1 LRTFANAAAGI
12 LGGEGMMMRS
22 GLVLLSCV
30 FCAGSSAAALERPLV
45 VFHGN
50 VLLDE
55 VVYRSALDLPASA
68 RATSVE
74 ALEVSAR
81 IRGLLRRAGYDL
93 ASVRATVKGDQIAVE
108 IDEGRLDKIIV
119 LGEGL
124 MESFRFKLELAMPA
138 GVFNRPILERQL
150 SVLAER
156 YRLRR
161 YSYELVP
168 VEAQEGGEPPAEK
181 VDPVQAGLGIR
192 PGQPYELRIHIASS
206 PWSRGFAPEVSLASP
221 EGLGVGGQYREQ
233 DFYVPDDRW
242 EVRARVAGGPR
253 QHLDSDSSPL
263 TLTRLFAEGRWLSPP
278 MLTESLRPAVTV
290 RGDLLSLQRSDLHLD
305 SFRQATFAASLD
317 ASVFRPR
324 AMVALGVGIERRFL
338 FSLVKGIGANPLI
351 DKTPR
356 AQTRPYAEAIAQVV
370 FNPGE
375 LRTDRKH
382 LLDVEARAYTGST
395 SSDHAIWLRAA
406 YQRRFPF
413 GWHELWWH
421 ARGTLLGGGV
431 LFPDEE
437 SIGGHLHGPFGAS
450 DFARKL
456 ASTGFEFRY
465 SLLRDAIKLGFFYDQ
480 IIFGSIDRAADVESL
495 KSAGA
500 GGPALHLLLADEFQ
514 IDFYFALGWKPDGNI
529 DHAPSL
535 VLRQV
540 F

>member
-1 LRTFANAAAGI
+1 
-12 LGGEGMMMRS
+12 MMMRS
-22 GLVLLSCV
+22 ALVLLSCL
-30 FCAGSSAAALERPLV
+30 FWAGSSAAAFERPLV

-68 RATSVE
+68 RATAVG
-74 ALEVSAR
+74 AVEVSAS

-93 ASVRATVKGDQIAVE
+93 ATVRATVKGDQIAVE

-119 LGEGL
+119 LGEGM

-150 SVLAER
+150 RVLAER

-161 YSYELVP
+161 YWYELVP
-168 VEAQEGGEPPAEK
+168 VEAQEGGDPPAEK
-181 VDPVQAGLGIR
+181 VDPAQAGPGIR

-206 PWSRGFAPEVSLASP
+206 PWSRGFAPEASLSSP
-221 EGLGVGGQYREQ
+221 EGLGVGGHYREQ

-263 TLTRLFAEGRWLSPP
+263 VLTRVFAEGRWLSPP
-278 MLTESLRPAVTV
+278 MLTESLRPALTL
-290 RGDLLSLQRSDLHLD
+290 RGDLLSLQRADLHLD
-305 SFRQATFAASLD
+305 SFHQATFAASID
-317 ASVFRPR
+317 ASVFQPLG
-324 AMVALGVGIERRFL
+324 MVALGVGIERRFL
-338 FSLVKGIGANPLI
+338 VAFVEGIGANPLI
-351 DKTPR
+351 GRTPR
-356 AQTRPYAEAIAQVV
+356 AQTRPYAEAIAEVV

-382 LLDVEARAYTGST
+382 LLDVEARAYIGST
-395 SSDHAIWLRAA
+395 SSDRAVWLRAA
-406 YQRRFPF
+406 YQHRFPF

-421 ARGTLLGGGV
+421 VRGTLLAGGV

-437 SIGGHLHGPFGAS
+437 SIGGHLHGPFGGS

-465 SLLRDAIKLGFFYDQ
+465 SLWRDAIKVGLFYDQ
-480 IIFGSIDRAADVESL
+480 MVFGSIDRVADAESPT
-495 KSAGA
+495 SAGA
-500 GGPALHLLLADEFQ
+500 GGPALHLLLADQFQ
-514 IDFYFALGWKPDGNI
+514 IDFYFAFGWKPDGST

>member
-1 LRTFANAAAGI
+1 MSMRAA
-12 LGGEGMMMRS
+12 
-22 GLVLLSCV
+22 LVLLSCV
-30 FCAGSSAAALERPLV
+30 LCVPSNAAAVERTLV

-55 VVYRSALDLPASA
+55 VVYRSALDLPANA
-68 RATSVE
+68 RATPAE
-74 ALEVSAR
+74 ALQVSAK

-93 ASVRATVKGDQIAVE
+93 ATVHATVKGEQIAVE

-119 LGEGL
+119 LGEGI
-124 MESFRFKLELAMPA
+124 MESFRFKLELSMPN

-150 SVLAER
+150 RILADR

-161 YSYELVP
+161 YSYELVA
-168 VEAQEGGEPPAEK
+168 VLRSDHQTEE
-181 VDPVQAGLGIR
+181 VDPDVALPDIR

-206 PWSRGFAPEVSLASP
+206 PWSRGFAPEVSIGSP
-221 EGLGVGGQYREQ
+221 EGVGAGGQYREQ
-233 DFYVPDDRW
+233 DFFVPDDRW

-253 QHLDSDSSPL
+253 QHLDSDSSQPV
-263 TLTRLFAEGRWLSPP
+263 LTRLFAEGRWLSPSI
-278 MLTESLRPAVTV
+278 LTESLRPAVTV
-290 RGDLLSLQRSDLHLD
+290 RADLLSLQRSDLHLD
-305 SFRQATFAASLD
+305 SFHQATFATSFD
-317 ASVFRPR
+317 ASVFRPA
-324 AMVALGVGIERRFL
+324 AMVALGLGVERRFL
-338 FSLVKGIGANPLI
+338 LTLVKGIGANPLI
-351 DKTPR
+351 DRTPR
-356 AQTRPYAEAIAQVV
+356 AQTRPYAEAIAEVV

-382 LLDVEARAYTGST
+382 LLDFEARAYPGSR
-395 SSDHAIWLRAA
+395 SSEPAVWLRAS
-406 YQRRFPF
+406 YQHRFPF

-421 ARGTLLGGGV
+421 ARGTLLAGGV

-437 SIGGHLHGPFGAS
+437 SIGGHLHGPFGGS
-450 DFARKL
+450 DFARKV

-465 SLLRDAIKLGFFYDQ
+465 SLLRDAVKVGVFYDQ
-480 IIFGSIDRAADVESL
+480 VVFGSIDRSIGAESL

-514 IDFYFALGWKPDGNI
+514 IDFYFALGWKPDGAT
-529 DHAPSL
+529 DRAASL